1 MYLDFAYF
9 AKQDSIIP
17 IPIGS
22 KASLTSSDK
31 YRSIAISSVI
41 DKILDHAIIDRLS
54 DCLKTSDYQFGFKS
68 KSSTVSCSTM
78 VNEAIQYYIEKAG
91 KRIYLLLFDA
101 IKAFDNV
108 SYKVLFDILMEK
120 KVCLRIVNLLHYMY
134 SNQLCH
140 VNWGDERSASFS
152 ISNGVKQGGVI
163 STLLFSLYIDELFSL
178 LKQSGLSC
186 HVGVTYA
193 AASGLADDIAL
204 VAPSLSNLKQISRI
218 CEEFAKCHSIIF
230 NPLKTKLL
238 CFNLDPLSEVP
249 PIYLN
254 GEQISIVEREK
265 PLGNYVSTHISDRKI
280 IANVCD
286 LYQRSNLL
294 ISDFRVCDSQTLDCL
309 HKTYCVHMYDSEL
322 WNLNCNYVDQFRVA
336 WRKIK
341 RRIWR
346 LPNGAHN
353 AIVQNLSY
361 NIDVQLETRMIR
373 FIHM

>member
-1 MYLDFAYF
+1 MYDEKYLDFAYF

-31 YRSIAISSVI
+31 YSSIAISSVI
-41 DKILDHAIIDRLS
+41 DKILDHVIIDRLS
-54 DCLKTSDYQFGFKS
+54 DCLKISDYQFGFKS

-91 KRIYLLLFDA
+91 KRIYLLLFGA

-140 VNWGDERSASFS
+140 VKWGDERSASFPT
-152 ISNGVKQGGVI
+152 SNGVKQGGVI
-163 STLLFSLYIDELFSL
+163 STLLFSLYIDEPFSL
-178 LKQSGLSC
+178 LKQSGLGC
-186 HVGVTYA
+186 HVRVTYA
-193 AASGLADDIAL
+193 AASGHADDIAL
-204 VAPSLSNLKQISRI
+204 VAPSLSNLKQISSI

-230 NPLKTKLL
+230 NLSKTKLL

-265 PLGNYVSTHISDRKI
+265 PLGNYVFTNISDRKI

-286 LYQRSNLL
+286 LYQRSNNNNNNNTL
-294 ISDFRVCDSQTLDCL
+294 FQTI
-309 HKTYCVHMYDSEL
+309 VHMD
-322 WNLNCNYVDQFRVA
+322 NKKN
-336 WRKIK
+336 KI
-341 RRIWR
+341 
-346 LPNGAHN
+346 
-353 AIVQNLSY
+353 QC
-361 NIDVQLETRMIR
+361 
-373 FIHM
+373 